1 MLVFSLNIRGVVG
14 ASKMLALKELLSTTK
29 LDVIQETMM
38 DHVRA
43 KDFFLKVCPTWNCVV
58 KNSIGLSRGL
68 QFGKMESDRKAKK

>member
-14 ASKMLALKELLSTTK
+14 ASKMLALKEILSTAK

-43 KDFFLKVCPTWNCVV
+43 KYFFLKVFPTWNCVA
-58 KNSIGLSRGL
+58 KNSVGLSGGL
-68 QFGKMESDRKAKK
+68 QFGKMESNSKAKK